1 VRVRPVT
8 GKADQKAFIGLPFRL
23 YATDPHWV
31 PPLKTEVRNLITP
44 GKNPW
49 FEHGEAQLF
58 LATSGSRVTGRIS
71 AHIDHLALGR
81 PPELG
86 MGPGMGNWGLFESED
101 EATARALIERAEAW
115 MRGKGMTRS
124 VGPLSLSMWDEPG
137 LLTHGHDHPPTVM
150 MGHNCPVYRDWI
162 EAAGYAPTKLLH
174 TYTLD
179 ITKNFPPI
187 IQRIIASGER
197 NKSIRIRRVDK
208 SRFDEEAKVILGLLN
223 DGWSENWGAV
233 PITDSEVTHIGK
245 KLKPIVF
252 EDLIRI
258 AEVNGEPVAFMISVP
273 DLNEALVSLNGSL
286 FPLGWIKLYRW
297 LRVPRSRTVR
307 VPLMGVVK
315 RLQSSRLA
323 SQLAFMMIEL
333 IRRDAVAK
341 FGSTRGEIGWVL
353 EDNKGMVAIAS
364 AIESTVNKTY
374 TIYEKQLNVACRL
387 PRSK

>member
-1 VRVRPVT
+1 MRVRPVT
-8 GKADQKAFIGLPFRL
+8 GKADQKAFIALPFRL

-31 PPLKTEVRNLITP
+31 PPLRAEVRHLITR

-71 AHIDHLALGR
+71 AHIDHLALAR

-86 MGPGMGNWGLFESED
+86 MGPGTGNWGLLEAED
-101 EATARALIERAEAW
+101 QTSSIALIERAESW
-115 MRGKGMTRS
+115 LRDKGMTRS
-124 VGPLSLSMWDEPG
+124 VGPLSLSMWDQPG
-137 LLTHGHDHPPTVM
+137 LLTYGDDHPPTVM
-150 MGHNCPVYRDWI
+150 MGHHFPAYRNWVESVGYTPV
-162 EAAGYAPTKLLH
+162 KLLH
-174 TYTLD
+174 TYELD
-179 ITKNFPPI
+179 ITKDFSPI

-197 NKSIRIRRVDK
+197 NESIRIRRVDK
-208 SRFDEEAKVILGLLN
+208 SCFAQEAEVILGILN

-233 PITDSEVTHIGK
+233 PITDSEVAHIGK

-273 DLNEALVSLNGSL
+273 DINEALGSLDGSL
-286 FPLGWIKLYRW
+286 FPLGWVKLYRW
-297 LRVPRSRTVR
+297 LRAPRPKTVR

-353 EDNKGMVAIAS
+353 EDNRGMVAIAA
-364 AIESTVNKTY
+364 AIESRINKTY
-374 TIYEKQLNVACRL
+374 TIYERNL
-387 PRSK
+387 